1 MGESFTRV
9 EGERR
14 LATGTDA
21 GEQNRLKKSL
31 DEQIEKLKQDVEK
44 YTSKLT
50 SLKTV
55 RSLHTGD
62 A

>member
-1 MGESFTRV
+1 M
-9 EGERR
+9 R
-14 LATGTDA
+14 LEQTL
-21 GEQNRLKKSL
+21 EQNRLKKSL

-55 RSLHTGD
+55 RSLHIGD

>member
-1 MGESFTRV
+1 M
-9 EGERR
+9 R
-14 LATGTDA
+14 L
-21 GEQNRLKKSL
+21 EQTRLKKSL
-31 DEQIEKLKQDVEK
+31 DEQIEQLKQDVEK

-55 RSLHTGD
+55 CSLHIDD

>member
-1 MGESFTRV
+1 M
-9 EGERR
+9 R
-14 LATGTDA
+14 LEQTL
-21 GEQNRLKKSL
+21 EQNRLKKSL

-44 YTSKLT
+44 YTTKLT

-55 RSLHTGD
+55 HSLHTGD